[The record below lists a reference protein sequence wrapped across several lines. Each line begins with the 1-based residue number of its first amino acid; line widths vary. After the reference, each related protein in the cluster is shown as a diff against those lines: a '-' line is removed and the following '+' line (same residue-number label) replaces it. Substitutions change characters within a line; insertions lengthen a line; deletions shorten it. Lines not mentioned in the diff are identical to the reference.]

1 MSSKIT
7 FRVILGV
14 ILLSL
19 SGEIAWAVENQYFN
33 LFIYSVIAPVPL
45 YVSLMVS
52 ITAAVSTF
60 TTFFLG
66 AYSDMKAKRR
76 IFLMIGYIFWS
87 ITTAIFPLAGLF
99 HPVVLAVTI
108 AILFDS
114 IMSFFGAMANDA
126 VLNAYVTDVTTVK
139 NRGKISSIKE
149 LMFLL
154 ALLFVYALSGY
165 IIEAINFYNF
175 FFLIAGVVAVLGIPG
190 AIVTPEPK
198 NLVPNKIGY
207 WSTIKETFSF
217 KLLRENHDFAKIQI
231 SGAFFWIAFN
241 VFFPFIIIY
250 LEFRLGIP
258 LFEASILIFIA
269 LFISILLAIPMGYVT
284 DKIGRKKVAIGAVI
298 IEIIGLFFFS
308 FSRGIE
314 DFIYIAFTSSLWV
327 FGMISFN
334 VSSRTWLKDLYPE
347 EKRGQTHGYY
357 LLFTILGGM
366 TIGSLLG
373 GFLAEIF
380 GTSYTSPEG
389 VAGFIP
395 PALLF
400 MIASFMMILALIPL
414 LFAKEIRSKP
424 EI

>member
-1 MSSKIT
+1 MSQKIPR
-7 FRVILGV
+7 RVILGV
-14 ILLSL
+14 VLLTL

-33 LFIYSVIAPVPL
+33 VFIYSQIAPVPL

-66 AYSDMKAKRR
+66 AYSDIKAKRR
-76 IFLMIGYIFWS
+76 IFLIVGYAFWV
-87 ITTAIFPLAGLF
+87 ITTAIFPLAGLLQ
-99 HPVVLAVTI
+99 PVVLAVSI

-126 VLNAYVTDVTTVK
+126 VLNAYVTDVTIQE
-139 NRGKISSIKE
+139 NRGRLSSIKE
-149 LMFLL
+149 LMFLV
-154 ALLFVYALSGY
+154 ALLIVYALSGY

-175 FFLIAGVVAVLGIPG
+175 FFLIAGIVAILGIPG
-190 AIVTPEPK
+190 ALITPEPE
-198 NLVPNKIGY
+198 NLVPNEIGY
-207 WSTIKETFSF
+207 WNTIKEAFSF
-217 KLLRENHDFAKIQI
+217 KILRENHDFTKIQV

-250 LEFRLGIP
+250 LEYGLSIP
-258 LFEASILIFIA
+258 TFEASILIFIA
-269 LFISILLAIPMGYVT
+269 LLISIILAVPMGIVV

-314 DFIYIAFTSSLWV
+314 DFAYIAFTSSLWV

-334 VSSRTWLKDLYPE
+334 VATRTWLKDLYPE
-347 EKRGQTHGYY
+347 DKRGQTHGYY

-373 GFLAEIF
+373 GFIAGIF
-380 GTSYTSPEG
+380 GTPYTSPEG
-389 VAGFIP
+389 VPGSIP

-400 MIASFMMILALIPL
+400 MIASLMMILALIPIL
-414 LFAKEIRSKP
+414 LAKEYRKKA
-424 EI
+424 

>member
-1 MSSKIT
+1 MSRKIT

-66 AYSDMKAKRR
+66 AYSDMKARRR
-76 IFLMIGYIFWS
+76 IFLMIGYVFWS

-99 HPVVLAVTI
+99 HPVILAVAI

-139 NRGKISSIKE
+139 NRGRISSIKE

-217 KLLRENHDFAKIQI
+217 RLLRENHDF
-231 SGAFFWIAFN
+231 FWIAFN
-241 VFFPFIIIY
+241 IFFPFIIIY
-250 LEFRLGIP
+250 LEFILGIP

-269 LFISILLAIPMGYVT
+269 LFISILLAIPMGFIT

-334 VSSRTWLKDLYPE
+334 VASRTWLKDLYPE

-366 TIGSLLG
+366 TIGSLFG

-389 VAGFIP
+389 VPGFIP

-414 LFAKEIRSKP
+414 FFAKEYRTKT
-424 EI
+424 